1 MRTTKKLHPT
11 LGQIGDNLPQQR
23 QTIGIIEAIAK
34 NNSKPNQPSWSYFIR
49 NQLSQ
54 GTPKQVL
61 SLYTQIRQKGLYYL
75 ALVPSIFK
83 ACASASTQTYGK
95 SLHAESI
102 KSGVAIDLHTG
113 SSLLSMYSKCG
124 NLVDSRKVFD
134 EMPERNVV
142 TWNAMIGGYLKNGD
156 RESALNLFEKM
167 SIRRNSVTWIEMI
180 DGFAKSG
187 DTLKSR
193 HFFDKVPLE
202 LRNVVTWT
210 VMVDGYSANGELEA
224 ARELFEVMPERNFF
238 VWSSMISG
246 YFKRGDVKE
255 ARDIFD
261 RIPVRN
267 LVNWNSLIS
276 GYSHNGFC
284 EEALEM
290 YRKMRSEGFEP
301 DEVTIASVLSAC
313 AQLGEL
319 DVGRELHYLVKEKG
333 MKVNQFVLNALLDM
347 YAKCGDLAHARLIF
361 EGTSHRTSA
370 CWNSMILGFAI
381 HGQSKEALEFF
392 RRMEESNEMPD
403 DITFLSLL
411 SACTHG
417 GFVDEGLDI
426 FSKMERYGLV
436 ARIKHYG
443 CLVDLLGRAG
453 RLKEAFDL
461 IKRMPMKPNDV
472 VWGALLGACRIHLD
486 TNMVEQVVQE
496 VGRVDHEMDSGD
508 NSHYVLLSNIYA
520 ASDRWEK
527 AGKMR
532 MAMVNEGLQKTPG
545 LSSVV
550 HSSHI
555 EQQISSH
562 KP

>member
-1 MRTTKKLHPT
+1 MRTTKLPQNFHHIPN
-11 LGQIGDNLPQQR
+11 DLPQQS
-23 QTIGIIEAIAK
+23 IGITEAIAK
-34 NNSKPNQPSWSYFIR
+34 NNWNPNLPSWSYVIR

-61 SLYTQIRQKGLYYL
+61 SLYTQIRQNGVYILG
-75 ALVPSIFK
+75 LVPLIFK
-83 ACASASTQTYGK
+83 ACASVSTQTYGK

-102 KSGVAIDLHTG
+102 KSGVYIDLHTA
-113 SSLLSMYSKCG
+113 SSLLNMYSKCG

-142 TWNAMIGGYLKNGD
+142 TWNAMIAGYLKNGD
-156 RESALNLFEKM
+156 RESALDLFEKM
-167 SIRRNSVTWIEMI
+167 PIRRNSVTWIEMI
-180 DGFAKSG
+180 DGFAKSR
-187 DTLKSR
+187 DTLKAR
-193 HFFDKVPLE
+193 RFFDKVPLE

-224 ARELFEVMPERNFF
+224 ARELFEMMPERNFF
-238 VWSSMISG
+238 VWSSMIFG
-246 YFKRGDVKE
+246 YCKRGDIKE

-261 RIPVRN
+261 RIPIRN

-276 GYSHNGFC
+276 GYAQNGFC

-290 YRKMRSEGFEP
+290 FRKMQSEGFEP
-301 DEVTIASVLSAC
+301 DEVTITSVLSAC

-319 DVGRELHYLVKEKG
+319 DVGKEIHYLIKGKG

-361 EGTSHRTSA
+361 EGMSHTHRTSA

-392 RRMEESNEMPD
+392 RRMEELNDMPD

-411 SACTHG
+411 SACAHG

-426 FSKMERYGLV
+426 FSKMETYGLV
-436 ARIKHYG
+436 ASIKHYG

-461 IKRMPMKPNDV
+461 IKRMPIKPNDV
-472 VWGALLGACRIHLD
+472 VWGALLGACRVHLD
-486 TNMVEQVVQE
+486 TNMVEQVMQE
-496 VGRVDHEMDSGD
+496 IGRVDHDVDSGD
-508 NSHYVLLSNIYA
+508 NSHYVLLANIYA

-527 AGKMR
+527 AEKMR
-532 MAMVNEGLQKTPG
+532 TAMVNKGFQKTPG
-545 LSSVV
+545 LSSVM
-550 HSSHI
+550 S
-555 EQQISSH
+555 
-562 KP
+562 